1 MRQMEEY
8 MVVRQFLDRVCQQV
22 RTRQMHPEI
31 REELLGHIEDRAKL
45 LMLEGNTE
53 EPAVQEAVKQMGD
66 PGDIG
71 KSLHLAHRPQLDWKL
86 LVMLGLFLIIGL
98 IGMLSVYYAD
108 ERYSV
113 SLVERKLF
121 YFGLGVLFLIGFYF
135 LDYRKLK
142 KYSALVFFFFVILMT
157 VSLVYGQ
164 LYDISTVYIKVGHTG
179 VNIITFS
186 LIPLLLALAG
196 MKPASQWGRWETV
209 LNILYRGVLPVVL
222 YSISSSIIYTYIY
235 VIGFLVL
242 TWRTSKSLKQFAMIS
257 TLPFAGLAIFLC
269 TRTDHLLLRWREFM
283 NPSAKEMWY
292 MGNNADAIQAAG
304 WFGQGFGQAP
314 PKIPYVLYDNVYPYL
329 IYCFG
334 WLFGIV
340 VGVLI
345 LLFLVRIW
353 NISTVHRDSY
363 AKYIAALLIVVFG
376 FRLLWPLLMGLGILP
391 RVTLDPPF
399 FSYSGMNQILDMA
412 AVGLLLSIYRRKN
425 MIPSEVGEAAPMKVA

>member
-1 MRQMEEY
+1 MRQMEEN
-8 MVVRQFLDRVCQQV
+8 MVVRQFLDRVCKQV
-22 RTRQMHPEI
+22 RTKQMHLEI
-31 REELLGHIEDRAKL
+31 REELLGHIEDRVEL
-45 LMLEGNTE
+45 LMLEGHPE
-53 EPAVQEAVKQMGD
+53 EFAVQEAVKQMGD

-71 KSLHLAHRPQLDWKL
+71 KSLHMAHRPQLDWKL
-86 LVMLGLFLIIGL
+86 LVMLALFLIIGL
-98 IGMLSVYYAD
+98 VGMVSVYYAD

-121 YFGLGVLFLIGFYF
+121 CFGIGVLFLIGFYF

-142 KYSALVFFFFVILMT
+142 KYSAPVFFLIVILM
-157 VSLVYGQ
+157 VISLVYGQ
-164 LYDISTVYIKVGHTG
+164 LHDRRTDYINIGPIG
-179 VNIITFS
+179 VNMITFS

-196 MKPASQWGRWETV
+196 MKPASQWGRWEAV

-235 VIGFLVL
+235 VIGFLIL
-242 TWRTSKSLKQFAMIS
+242 TWRTSKSLKQFAMIAA
-257 TLPFAGLAIFLC
+257 LPLVGVAIFLS
-269 TRTDHLLLRWREFM
+269 TQTDHLLLRWREFM

-304 WFGQGFGQAP
+304 WFGQGFGQATP
-314 PKIPYVLYDNVYPYL
+314 RIPYVLYDNVFPYL

-345 LLFLVRIW
+345 LLFLVRLW
-353 NISTVHRDSY
+353 NISTVHKDPY
-363 AKYIAALLIVVFG
+363 AKHIAAVLIVVFG

-391 RVTLDPPF
+391 KVTLEPPF

-425 MIPSEVGEAAPMKVA
+425 MVPSEVGEAAPMKVA

>member
-1 MRQMEEY
+1 MRQMEGNI
-8 MVVRQFLDRVCQQV
+8 VVRQFLDRVCKQV

-31 REELLGHIEDRAKL
+31 REELLGHIEDRTEL
-45 LMLEGNTE
+45 LMLEGLPE
-53 EPAVQEAVKQMGD
+53 EFAIQEAVKQMGD

-71 KSLHLAHRPQLDWKL
+71 KNLHMAHRPQLDWKL
-86 LVMLGLFLIIGL
+86 LAMLALFLIIGL
-98 IGMLSVYYAD
+98 VGMLSVYYGD

-121 YFGLGVLFLIGFYF
+121 YFGIGVLFLIGFYF

-142 KYSALVFFFFVILMT
+142 KYAAPVFFFIVILMA

-164 LYDISTVYIKVGHTG
+164 LHNMRTAYINIGHIG

-196 MKPASQWGRWETV
+196 MKPASQWGRWETAW
-209 LNILYRGVLPVVL
+209 NILYRGVLPVVL

-242 TWRTSKSLKQFAMIS
+242 TWRTSNSMKQFVMIAALS
-257 TLPFAGLAIFLC
+257 LTVLLSFLF
-269 TRTDHLLLRWREFM
+269 TQTDHLLFRWREFM
-283 NPSAKEMWY
+283 NPSANEMWY

-304 WFGQGFGQAP
+304 WFGQGFGQAA
-314 PKIPYVLYDNVYPYL
+314 PKIPYVLYDNVFPYL

-334 WLFGIV
+334 WLFGVV

-345 LLFLVRIW
+345 LLFLVRLW
-353 NISTVHRDSY
+353 NISTVHKDPY
-363 AKYIAALLIVVFG
+363 AKHIAALLIVVFG

-391 RVTLDPPF
+391 KVTLDPPF

-425 MIPSEVGEAAPMKVA
+425 MIPSEVGEAAPLKAA

>member
-1 MRQMEEY
+1 MRQMEEN
-8 MVVRQFLDRVCQQV
+8 MVVRQFLDRVCKQV

-31 REELLGHIEDRAKL
+31 REELLGHIEDRAEL
-45 LMLEGNTE
+45 LMLEGHPE
-53 EPAVQEAVKQMGD
+53 EFAVQEAVKQMGD

-86 LVMLGLFLIIGL
+86 LVMLALFLIIGL
-98 IGMLSVYYAD
+98 VGMLSVYYAD

-121 YFGLGVLFLIGFYF
+121 YFGIGVLFLIGFYF

-142 KYSALVFFFFVILMT
+142 KYSAPVFFLIVILMA

-164 LYDISTVYIKVGHTG
+164 LHDVRTDYINIGPIG

-196 MKPASQWGRWETV
+196 MKPVSQWGRWETV

-222 YSISSSIIYTYIY
+222 YSMSSSIIYTYIY

-242 TWRTSKSLKQFAMIS
+242 TWRTRKSMKQFAVIS
-257 TLPFAGLAIFLC
+257 TLPLLGLAAFLF
-269 TRTDHLLLRWREFM
+269 TRVDHLLFRWREFM

-292 MGNNADAIQAAG
+292 MGNNSDAVQAAG
-304 WFGQGFGQAP
+304 WLGQGFGQAT
-314 PKIPYVLYDNVYPYL
+314 PKIPYVLYDNVFPYL

-334 WLFGIV
+334 WLLGIV

-353 NISTVHRDSY
+353 NVSTVHKDPY
-363 AKYIAALLIVVFG
+363 AKLIAVLLIVVFG

-425 MIPSEVGEAAPMKVA
+425 MIPGEVGEAAPMKVA

>member
-1 MRQMEEY
+1 MRQMEGNI
-8 MVVRQFLDRVCQQV
+8 VVRQFLDRVCKQV

-31 REELLGHIEDRAKL
+31 REELLGHIEDRAEL
-45 LMLEGNTE
+45 LMLEGLPE
-53 EPAVQEAVKQMGD
+53 EIAVQEAVKQMGD

-71 KSLHLAHRPQLDWKL
+71 KSLYMAHRPQLEWKL
-86 LVMLGLFLIIGL
+86 LAMLVLFLIIGL
-98 IGMLSVYYAD
+98 VGMLSVYYAD

-121 YFGLGVLFLIGFYF
+121 YFGIGVLFLIVFYF

-142 KYSALVFFFFVILMT
+142 KYSAHVFFLIVILM
-157 VSLVYGQ
+157 VISLVYGQ
-164 LYDISTVYIKVGHTG
+164 LYDMKTTYINIVPIG

-196 MKPASQWGRWETV
+196 MKPPSHWGRWETAW
-209 LNILYRGVLPVVL
+209 NILYRGVLPVVL
-222 YSISSSIIYTYIY
+222 FSISSSIIYTYIY
-235 VIGFLVL
+235 LIGFLVL
-242 TWRTSKSLKQFAMIS
+242 TWRTSKSTKQFVMIAA
-257 TLPFAGLAIFLC
+257 LPLAVLLSFLF
-269 TRTDHLLLRWREFM
+269 TQMDHLLFRWREFM
-283 NPSAKEMWY
+283 NPSANEMWY
-292 MGNNADAIQAAG
+292 MGNNADAIQTAG
-304 WFGQGFGQAP
+304 WLGQGFGQAT
-314 PKIPYVLYDNVYPYL
+314 PKIPYVLYDNVFPYL

-334 WLFGIV
+334 WLFGVV

-345 LLFLVRIW
+345 LLFLVRLW
-353 NISTVHRDSY
+353 NISTVHKDPY
-363 AKYIAALLIVVFG
+363 AKHIAALLMVAFG

-425 MIPSEVGEAAPMKVA
+425 MIPSEMGEAAPMKVA